1 MRGKDLG
8 YRRIQCTGRGSH
20 VISLPKKWVQEIGLK
35 KGSQLAFILQEDSSL
50 LLVPRKV
57 MERRAATEK
66 APAKEYYLSVGVGED
81 PMSVCRRIISLYVV
95 SADVIHIH
103 FKGDGVASRHRRMIK
118 RLVKNTLLGSEI
130 IDESPNSMTIQILI
144 NHPEFSIEK
153 AIRRMAVLALSAN
166 KDSIMALKSL
176 EDETINNILETCN
189 DVNRLNL
196 YVLRQLKYGLERNL
210 FKELGFRTP
219 KEFLGY
225 RVVAND
231 IKGIADNAANIA
243 KNIITLKKMI
253 SEHVLFLKDRIDE
266 EVYSQILN
274 FNSLAHQIFDDSI
287 KALFKRDYNS
297 ADRIIS
303 EIDSSAPLENDLIKL
318 MLSKR
323 LDPNVSSI
331 LRLILDNSR
340 RIMEYSRNIAEVT
353 LNRTVEEITPTR
365 PI

>member
-1 MRGKDLG
+1 
-8 YRRIQCTGRGSH
+8 
-20 VISLPKKWVQEIGLK
+20 
-35 KGSQLAFILQEDSSL
+35 
-50 LLVPRKV
+50 
-57 MERRAATEK
+57 
-66 APAKEYYLSVGVGED
+66 
-81 PMSVCRRIISLYVV
+81 
-95 SADVIHIH
+95 
-103 FKGDGVASRHRRMIK
+103 
-118 RLVKNTLLGSEI
+118 
-130 IDESPNSMTIQILI
+130 
-144 NHPEFSIEK
+144 
-153 AIRRMAVLALSAN
+153 
-166 KDSIMALKSL
+166 
-176 EDETINNILETCN
+176 
-189 DVNRLNL
+189 
-196 YVLRQLKYGLERNL
+196 
-210 FKELGFRTP
+210 
-219 KEFLGY
+219 
-225 RVVAND
+225 
-231 IKGIADNAANIA
+231 
-243 KNIITLKKMI
+243 MI

-287 KALFKRDYNS
+287 RALFKRDYNS